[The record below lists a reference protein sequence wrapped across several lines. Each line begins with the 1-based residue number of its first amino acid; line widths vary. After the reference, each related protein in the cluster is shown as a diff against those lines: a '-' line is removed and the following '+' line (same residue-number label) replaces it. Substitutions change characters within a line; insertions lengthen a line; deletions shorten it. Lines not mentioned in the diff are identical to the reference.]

1 MLEKKGV
8 FIYIGILCIA
18 LAAVLFGAYHFF
30 FGHVQPDDTMQ
41 SLASAQASGSAERSA
56 PYDCVALFGIDTQQG
71 TQGRADAILLA
82 SIDREKNA
90 IKLCS
95 IARDTKA
102 EIANH
107 GTHKLN
113 AAFAYGGGDLM
124 LQTINENFNLH
135 VTSYI
140 AVNFSEMA
148 DIVDQLGGVEVELSD
163 GERQALGA
171 LADGLTTG
179 SQVHL
184 NGAQAVAY
192 SRIRH
197 LDNDDVRTS
206 RQREVLSSLLERV
219 RSMDADTYPDVMDQL
234 LRTCTSNLSQS
245 DLMALLAQFTPRDTT
260 ISQYAIPSANTKAEG
275 KTIDGAWY
283 YVYDTQK
290 AGKEILPISG
300 FSLPILSVS
309 YPFISSSAIASIC
322 ASFAAFIADLM
333 VTVVS
338 SHVMF
343 LLFSNADLIMRPA
356 VGAQVPFSITPR
368 VRF

>member
-41 SLASAQASGSAERSA
+41 SLVSAQASGSAERSD
-56 PYDCVALFGIDTQQG
+56 PYDCVALLGIDTQQG

-163 GERQALGA
+163 GER
-171 LADGLTTG
+171 
-179 SQVHL
+179 
-184 NGAQAVAY
+184 
-192 SRIRH
+192 
-197 LDNDDVRTS
+197 
-206 RQREVLSSLLERV
+206 
-219 RSMDADTYPDVMDQL
+219 
-234 LRTCTSNLSQS
+234 
-245 DLMALLAQFTPRDTT
+245 
-260 ISQYAIPSANTKAEG
+260 
-275 KTIDGAWY
+275 
-283 YVYDTQK
+283 
-290 AGKEILPISG
+290 
-300 FSLPILSVS
+300 
-309 YPFISSSAIASIC
+309 
-322 ASFAAFIADLM
+322 
-333 VTVVS
+333 
-338 SHVMF
+338 
-343 LLFSNADLIMRPA
+343 
-356 VGAQVPFSITPR
+356 
-368 VRF
+368 

>member
-8 FIYIGILCIA
+8 FIYIGMLCIA

-41 SLASAQASGSAERSA
+41 SLASAQASGSAERSD
-56 PYDCVALFGIDTQQG
+56 PYDCVALLGIDTQPGHAGAEQ
-71 TQGRADAILLA
+71 TPILLA

-163 GERQALGA
+163 EERQALGA
-171 LADGLTTG
+171 LADGLTAG

-219 RSMDADTYPDVMDQL
+219 RSMDADTIRMSWISCCAPVRAIFHSPISWRCSRSLLPETPRFHNTPFL
-234 LRTCTSNLSQS
+234 LRTPKRR
-245 DLMALLAQFTPRDTT
+245 AR
-260 ISQYAIPSANTKAEG
+260 
-275 KTIDGAWY
+275 
-283 YVYDTQK
+283 
-290 AGKEILPISG
+290 
-300 FSLPILSVS
+300 
-309 YPFISSSAIASIC
+309 
-322 ASFAAFIADLM
+322 
-333 VTVVS
+333 
-338 SHVMF
+338 
-343 LLFSNADLIMRPA
+343 R
-356 VGAQVPFSITPR
+356 
-368 VRF
+368 

>member
-41 SLASAQASGSAERSA
+41 SLVSAQASGSAERSD
-56 PYDCVALFGIDTQQG
+56 PYDCVALLGIDTQQG

-82 SIDREKNA
+82 SIDREKNT

-171 LADGLTTG
+171 LADGLTAG

-290 AGKEILPISG
+290 AGKEIRSFLG
-300 FSLPILSVS
+300 
-309 YPFISSSAIASIC
+309 IA
-322 ASFAAFIADLM
+322 
-333 VTVVS
+333 
-338 SHVMF
+338 
-343 LLFSNADLIMRPA
+343 
-356 VGAQVPFSITPR
+356 
-368 VRF
+368 